1 MSFPAFTAL
10 DREWRRF
17 SCDPTTT
24 AALHRWQTT
33 EPDLAGF
40 TTVDEVVAARR
51 DPERAPGV
59 LSALVGIAHTDPAA
73 ARVLLQ
79 AALPGLVRL
88 AVKLSAEGRG
98 DVAEHVLA
106 IAWEKIRSYGAG
118 NRGPFAPNLLLDVR
132 KAIVAEWNAESMT
145 AELPATVGEAPAAE
159 DEVLSR
165 VFLDEVAALER
176 AGSLQPGAT
185 LLLVLTRVQGH
196 TLDEV
201 AERIGGVTGHG
212 LLLRRRRAETRL
224 RRELAAAA

>member
-1 MSFPAFTAL
+1 MSFPAFAAL

-17 SCDPTTT
+17 SCEPAT
-24 AALHRWQTT
+24 AAALRRWQTT
-33 EPDLAGF
+33 EPALAGF
-40 TTVDEVVAARR
+40 ATVDQLVAARR

-88 AVKLSAEGRG
+88 SVKLSAEGRG

-132 KAIVAEWNAESMT
+132 KTLLAEWNADATT
-145 AELPATVGEAPAAE
+145 AELPATHGEVPAAE
-159 DEVLSR
+159 DEVLAR
-165 VFLDEVAALER
+165 VFLDEVAAYER
-176 AGSLQPGAT
+176 AGTLQPGAT
-185 LLLVLTRVQGH
+185 ALLVLTRLEGH

-201 AERIGGVTGHG
+201 AGRIGGVTGHG
-212 LLLRRRRAETRL
+212 LLLRRRRAEARL
-224 RRELAAAA
+224 RRALAAA

>member
-1 MSFPAFTAL
+1 MSFPPFTAL

-17 SCDPTTT
+17 SCDPATT

-33 EPDLAGF
+33 EPVLAGF
-40 TTVDEVVAARR
+40 TSVDEVVAARS
-51 DPERAPGV
+51 DSERAPGV
-59 LSALVGIAHTDPAA
+59 LSALVGIALTDPIA

-88 AVKLSAEGRG
+88 AVKLSVEGRP

-132 KAIVAEWNAESMT
+132 KAIVAEWAGET
-145 AELPATVGEAPAAE
+145 TGTELPAAVGEAPAAE

-176 AGSLQPGAT
+176 AGELLPGST
-185 LLLVLTRVQGH
+185 ELIVRTRIEGH
-196 TLDEV
+196 TLVEV
-201 AERIGGVTGHG
+201 AARMGSVSDHG
-212 LLLRRRRAETRL
+212 LLLRRQRAEARL
-224 RRELAAAA
+224 RRQLEAA

>member
-17 SCDPTTT
+17 SCDPATA
-24 AALHRWQTT
+24 AALHRWQTA

-51 DPERAPGV
+51 DPERAPAV
-59 LSALVGIAHTDPAA
+59 LSALVGIAHTDPTA

-98 DVAEHVLA
+98 DVAEHILA

-165 VFLDEVAALER
+165 VLLDEVAALER
-176 AGSLQPGAT
+176 AGTLQPGAT
-185 LLLVLTRVQGH
+185 LLLVLTRLQGH